1 MSRGP
6 LSAAV
11 ACGVALLAAAPGG
24 LRAQAVVKGRLLSQ
38 QARHPLADAEVVIQE
53 LKRSA
58 ATDDSGYFR
67 LAGVPLGVHEVLF
80 RRIGFVPAYA
90 TLRVEAAD
98 SVTLEILMEAVVP
111 ELETIIVTAPRVTA
125 SRMTAFLD
133 RMRTGQGKY
142 LTPAQLRSR
151 EMDQLS
157 DILREKG
164 VRVVPDPRAFAE
176 YAYGRSGRG
185 RRCPMRV
192 VLDGL
197 DLRGDLGAPA
207 DLRRV
212 EVRRLEA
219 MEIYLS
225 ETTAPAEFG
234 GPGPNSCGL
243 LVLWTR
249 PR

>member
-1 MSRGP
+1 VSRVP
-6 LSAAV
+6 LSAAAV
-11 ACGVALLAAAPGG
+11 CGAALLAAAPVG
-24 LRAQAVVKGRLLSQ
+24 LCAQAVIKGRLLSQ
-38 QARHPLADAEVVIQE
+38 QARLPLGDAEVVIQE
-53 LKRSA
+53 LNRSA
-58 ATDDSGYFR
+58 STNDSGYFR
-67 LAGVPLGVHEVLF
+67 LAGVTLGVHQVLF

-90 TLRVEAAD
+90 TLRIEAAD
-98 SVTLEILMEAVVP
+98 SVTVEIMMEAVVP
-111 ELETIIVTAPRVTA
+111 ELETIIVTAPRVSS

-133 RMRTGQGKY
+133 RMRTGQGRY
-142 LTPAQLRSR
+142 LTPEQLRSR

-164 VRVVPDPRAFAE
+164 VRVVPDPRRLAE
-176 YAYGRSGRG
+176 YAYGRGSRG

-197 DLRGDLGAPA
+197 DLRGDFAGPA

-212 EVRRLEA
+212 DVKRLEA
-219 MEIYLS
+219 VEIYSS
-225 ETTAPAEFG
+225 ETTAPLEFG
-234 GPGPNSCGL
+234 PPGPSNCGL